1 MRNEHENVNWFLI
14 SSWGDDASWSNRPF
28 LENAIY
34 VKYKHS
40 DFINIGC
47 HMNMVLIW
55 VFDPN
60 PTFNFEGGGKIFKN
74 MLRKKSDVGK
84 EMMALHFN
92 F

>member
-28 LENAIY
+28 LE
-34 VKYKHS
+34 YKHS

-55 VFDPN
+55 VFNPN

-74 MLRKKSDVGK
+74 MLRKRDDSP
-84 EMMALHFN
+84 AL
-92 F
+92 